1 MNNLNMQFPDLVTD
15 FAKKHPD
22 LLNKNVSVVPPI
34 IVNKENIA
42 SQPKGVQIAA
52 GYVPKESYYI
62 GEKPASMTNEVNGAK
77 GKYEAWEA
85 KRPASYTEK
94 YEKEIKSLLSDL
106 SGMSFD
112 YDIENDPVFRLS
124 RDEAVRRGRLAMED
138 AIGKASA
145 LSGGYANSY
154 AASAGQQA
162 FANETS
168 GITEMIPEL
177 YEAAYDRYESERDSL
192 SESIKLLSSLE
203 DKEFSRYAD
212 MMKQYF
218 DEGELLFDNYSTLS
232 KEEYDRYIDYANL
245 MLKASK

>member
-1 MNNLNMQFPDLVTD
+1 MLVN
-15 FAKKHPD
+15 P
-22 LLNKNVSVVPPI
+22 N
-34 IVNKENIA
+34 NIA
-42 SQPKGVQIAA
+42 YQPESVQIAA
-52 GYVPKESYYI
+52 GYVPDESYYLS
-62 GEKPASMTNEVNGAK
+62 GKPASISGEVADAK
-77 GKYEAWEA
+77 NKYEAWEA
-85 KRPASYTEK
+85 KKPASYTEK

-162 FANETS
+162 FSGETAA
-168 GITEMIPEL
+168 IRELIPEL

-192 SESIKLLSSLE
+192 SDRIKLLSSLE
-203 DKEFSRYAD
+203 DSEFSKYTD

-232 KEEYDRYIDYANL
+232 KEEYDRYVDYANL
-245 MLKASK
+245 LMKASK